1 MSVLTKPIRFTSQ
14 KQQELISRHQ
24 FQERLVKFGWKP
36 TVPEDLGEDVIVD
49 IYFQGRAAGV
59 NFYVQLKSITN
70 LHERHKGEHLVYDDF
85 KVKDLKHWETFE
97 QPVVLVVWDVELREG
112 RWALVDMVIAE
123 LDRRRPQWRSNKSKA
138 RVYIP
143 WNNTTDNAGL
153 VQLRKSI
160 GRYLYPLIARDKP
173 AEEIKIE
180 LSFPGTQEGQ
190 DASRA
195 FDRWVKEGEPV
206 TIKGEFIKKFIPPQW
221 ETQWFGEPNLDE
233 GELTIGPWTSQAI
246 PTGVDFISA
255 DGKLIPF
262 EPIELKATRIGTEK
276 IQFSNEHQTSPLH
289 LHFVIPKSDKYK
301 KGAISFKVNNWGRH
315 AYIARDI
322 LGFLRAVVAGGE
334 LRLTSLIHDDAR
346 LEFKMPPQSSKLSVS
361 IEEWEFIDKLCKI
374 QDKTGQV
381 IQVPIKPTPEDMQT
395 FNRFT
400 AIIEHGHV
408 ITKPAQE
415 TWKPLR
421 QDLNS
426 ILDDARQG
434 KLIQVR
440 ESFDESCVELFG
452 SKIQT
457 GRMVQ
462 YTIGMIEMPAAEL
475 EQAIATLAPDEHLSI
490 KLVDVE
496 RFQVFPDWFICEARR
511 LSQRLVE
518 DFSVESVYLFGSLV
532 WSNVHAP
539 ETDIDL
545 AVSGLPS
552 ERYLEAV
559 GYLERES
566 TFPVDLVDLNNV
578 PDRLRQRI
586 LAEGKK
592 LNERETVTALS
603 G

>member
-70 LHERHKGEHLVYDDF
+70 LDERHKGDHLVYDDF

-97 QPVVLVVWDVELREG
+97 QPVVLVVWDVELRAG
-112 RWALVDMVIAE
+112 RWALVDTVIAE
-123 LDRRRPQWRSNKSKA
+123 LDRRRPQWRGNKTTASV
-138 RVYIP
+138 RIP
-143 WNNTTDNAGL
+143 WNNTTDDAGL
-153 VQLRKSI
+153 MQLRKSI
-160 GRYLYPLIARDKP
+160 GRHLYPLIARDKP

-190 DASRA
+190 DAWRA
-195 FDRWVKEGEPV
+195 FDRWIKEGEPV
-206 TIKGEFIKKFIPPQW
+206 TIEGKFIKKFIPPQW

-255 DGKLIPF
+255 DGKLILF
-262 EPIELKATRIGTEK
+262 EPIELKAVGIGTEK

-289 LHFVIPKSDKYK
+289 FHFVIPRSDKYK
-301 KGAISFKVNNWGRH
+301 ESTMSFKVNNWGRH

-322 LGFLRAVVAGGE
+322 LGFLRAVVAGGK
-334 LRLTSLIHDDAR
+334 LRLTSLINDDAR

-374 QDKTGQV
+374 QDKTDQF
-381 IQVPIKPTPEDMQT
+381 IQVPIEPTSEDIWASNK
-395 FNRFT
+395 FI

-408 ITKPAQE
+408 ITKPAQA
-415 TWKPLR
+415 TWEPLR

-426 ILDDARQG
+426 ILDVARQG
-434 KLIQVR
+434 KSVQIR
-440 ESFDESCVELFG
+440 MSFDESYGELFG

-457 GRMVQ
+457 GRMVR
-462 YTIGMIEMPAAEL
+462 YITGMIEMPAAEL
-475 EQAIATLAPDEHLSI
+475 EQAIATLAPDKYLSI
-490 KLVDVE
+490 KLVDAEVIE
-496 RFQVFPDWFICEARR
+496 IFPDWFIREAER

-518 DFSVESVYLFGSLV
+518 DLGVESVYLFGSLV

-578 PDRLRQRI
+578 PDQLRQRI
-586 LAEGKK
+586 FAEGKK